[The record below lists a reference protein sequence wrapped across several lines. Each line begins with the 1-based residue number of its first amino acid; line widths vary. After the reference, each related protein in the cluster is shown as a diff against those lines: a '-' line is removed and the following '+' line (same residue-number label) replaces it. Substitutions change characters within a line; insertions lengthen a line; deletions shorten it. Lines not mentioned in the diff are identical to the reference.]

1 MDAALTE
8 RKPLNIIITGAT
20 TGAGPNVVRRLVK
33 AGHTVGG
40 VANTTAGA
48 THLRE
53 LGALPVFADETRAAE
68 VASLLKMMKAD
79 VIVDLGS
86 GEANQTVVNLGW
98 NPDVLAGRAAAIAE
112 AAKSGGA
119 LLVQVSHAF
128 VYGDHGS
135 HDDHGGHGHGHH
147 APTLLDET
155 TKPNT
160 GGHPLL
166 KAVVKAEK
174 AALNVGGVVLR
185 AGYGYG
191 AYYTGLQ
198 QASAALK
205 TGGSVLSG
213 DGVVNYLYA
222 EDLGE
227 AIRRA
232 AEAKPAG
239 EIFNVSDG
247 APITSH
253 GFLRALATEHG
264 VNPPGKQSGLFGMFG
279 GGKPLTDLL
288 ALSAPVSTEKIKTAL
303 GFVPAYTLS
312 AGFADMLLTWRA
324 AEAR

>member
-1 MDAALTE
+1 VDAALTE

-33 AGHTVGG
+33 AGHTVGA
-40 VANTTAGA
+40 VANTTVGA
-48 THLRE
+48 SHLRE
-53 LGALPVFADETRAAE
+53 LGALPVFVDETRAAE
-68 VASLLKMMKAD
+68 VASLVKLMKAD
-79 VIVDLGS
+79 VVVDLGS

-98 NPDVLAGRAAAIAE
+98 NPDILAGRAAAIAE

-135 HDDHGGHGHGHH
+135 HDDHDSHGHGHH
-147 APTLLDET
+147 TPSLLDET
-155 TKPNT
+155 TKPST

-191 AYYTGLQ
+191 ASYTGLQ

-222 EDLGE
+222 DDLGE

-247 APITSH
+247 APITCH
-253 GFLRALATEHG
+253 GFLRVLATEHG
-264 VNPPGKQSGLFGMFG
+264 VNPPGKQSSLFGMFG

-288 ALSAPVSTEKIKTAL
+288 ALSAPVSTEKIKTVL

-324 AEAR
+324 AEVQ